1 MVFNMEKKSEKT
13 FQYSY
18 SSKQQDE
25 VEAIKRKYMPKQED
39 KLEQLRKLDK
49 SAETPGTVVGLILGI
64 IGTLVMGT
72 GMSCVMVWADTLFIV
87 GIVVGLLGIV
97 MIASAYPAYRIV
109 TKKQR
114 EKIAP
119 MILALSEELLK

>member
-1 MVFNMEKKSEKT
+1 MEKKSEKT

-72 GMSCVMVWADTLFIV
+72 GMSCVMVWMDSLFVV
-87 GIVVGLLGIV
+87 GILLGLLGMV
-97 MIASAYPAYRIV
+97 MIASAYPVYKMI

>member
-1 MVFNMEKKSEKT
+1 MEKKSENA

-18 SSKQQDE
+18 SSKQQSE
-25 VEAIKRKYMPKQED
+25 IEAIKKKYMPKQED
-39 KLEQLRKLDK
+39 KLEQLKKLDK
-49 SAETPGTVVGLILGI
+49 SAEKLGTVVGLILGI

-72 GMSCVMVWADTLFIV
+72 GMSCVMVWTESLFIV
-87 GIVVGLLGIV
+87 GILVGLLGII
-97 MIASAYPAYRIV
+97 MIALAYPVYKII

>member
-1 MVFNMEKKSEKT
+1 MENKQEKT

-39 KLEQLRKLDK
+39 KLEQLKKLDK

-72 GMSCVMVWADTLFIV
+72 GMSCVMVWTENLFSV
-87 GIVVGLLGIV
+87 GILVGLLGII
-97 MIASAYPAYRIV
+97 MIALAYPTYKII

>member
-1 MVFNMEKKSEKT
+1 MEKKSENA

-18 SSKQQDE
+18 SSKQQSE
-25 VEAIKRKYMPKQED
+25 IEAIKRKYMPKQED

>member
-1 MVFNMEKKSEKT
+1 MEKKSENA

-18 SSKQQDE
+18 SSKQQSE
-25 VEAIKRKYMPKQED
+25 IEAIKRKYMPKQED

-64 IGTLVMGT
+64 IGTLVMGA

>member
-1 MVFNMEKKSEKT
+1 MEKKSEKT

-72 GMSCVMVWADTLFIV
+72 GMSCVMVWTESLFIV
-87 GIVVGLLGIV
+87 GILVGLLGII
-97 MIASAYPAYRIV
+97 MIALAYPTYKII

>member
-1 MVFNMEKKSEKT
+1 MEKKSENA

-18 SSKQQDE
+18 SSKQQSE
-25 VEAIKRKYMPKQED
+25 IEAIKKKYMPKQED

-72 GMSCVMVWADTLFIV
+72 GMSCVMVWTESLFIV
-87 GIVVGLLGIV
+87 GILVGLLGII
-97 MIASAYPAYRIV
+97 MIALAYPTYKII

>member
-1 MVFNMEKKSEKT
+1 MEKKSEKT

-25 VEAIKRKYMPKQED
+25 VESIKRKYMPKQED

-49 SAETPGTVVGLILGI
+49 SAETPGTVVGLMLGI

-72 GMSCVMVWADTLFIV
+72 GMSCVMVWTDSLFVV

-97 MIASAYPAYRIV
+97 MIALAYPAYRIV

>member
-1 MVFNMEKKSEKT
+1 MEKKSENA

-18 SSKQQDE
+18 SSKQQSE
-25 VEAIKRKYMPKQED
+25 IEAIKRKYMPKQED

-49 SAETPGTVVGLILGI
+49 STETPGTVVGLILGI

-97 MIASAYPAYRIV
+97 MIALAYPAYRIV

>member
-1 MVFNMEKKSEKT
+1 MEKKSENA

-18 SSKQQDE
+18 SSKQQSE
-25 VEAIKRKYMPKQED
+25 IEAIKKKYMPKQED
-39 KLEQLRKLDK
+39 KLEQLKKLDK
-49 SAETPGTVVGLILGI
+49 SAEIPGTVVGLILGI

-72 GMSCVMVWADTLFIV
+72 GMSCVMVWTESLFIV
-87 GIVVGLLGIV
+87 GILVGLLGII
-97 MIASAYPAYRIV
+97 MIALAYPTYKII

>member
-72 GMSCVMVWADTLFIV
+72 GMSCVMVWTESLFIV
-87 GIVVGLLGIV
+87 GILVGLLGII
-97 MIASAYPAYRIV
+97 MIALAYPTYKII

>member
-1 MVFNMEKKSEKT
+1 MGINMEKKSENA

-18 SSKQQDE
+18 SSKQQSE
-25 VEAIKRKYMPKQED
+25 IEAIKRKYMPKQED
-39 KLEQLRKLDK
+39 KLEQLKKLDK
-49 SAETPGTVVGLILGI
+49 SAEKLGTVVGLILGI

-72 GMSCVMVWADTLFIV
+72 GMSCVMVWTESLFIV
-87 GIVVGLLGIV
+87 GILVGLLGII
-97 MIASAYPAYRIV
+97 MIALAYPVYKII

>member
-25 VEAIKRKYMPKQED
+25 VESIKRKYMPKQED

-49 SAETPGTVVGLILGI
+49 SAETPGTVVGLMLGI

-72 GMSCVMVWADTLFIV
+72 GMSCVMVWADSLFVV

-97 MIASAYPAYRIV
+97 MIALAYPAYRIV

>member
-49 SAETPGTVVGLILGI
+49 SAETPGTVVGLMLGI

-97 MIASAYPAYRIV
+97 MIALAYPAYRIV

>member
-1 MVFNMEKKSEKT
+1 MENKQEKA

-72 GMSCVMVWADTLFIV
+72 GMSCVMVWTESLFIV
-87 GIVVGLLGIV
+87 GILVGLLGII
-97 MIASAYPAYRIV
+97 MIALAYPVYKII

>member
-1 MVFNMEKKSEKT
+1 MENKQDKT

-72 GMSCVMVWADTLFIV
+72 GMSCVLVWADSLFVV
-87 GIVVGLLGIV
+87 GILVGLLGIA
-97 MIASAYPAYRIV
+97 MIALAYPAYKIV

-119 MILALSEELLK
+119 MILSLSEELLK

>member
-25 VEAIKRKYMPKQED
+25 VESIKRKYMPKQED
-39 KLEQLRKLDK
+39 KLEQLKKLDK

-72 GMSCVMVWADTLFIV
+72 GMSCVMVWTDSLFVV

-97 MIASAYPAYRIV
+97 MIALAYPAYRIV

>member
-1 MVFNMEKKSEKT
+1 MENKQEKS

-18 SSKQQDE
+18 SAKQQDE

-49 SAETPGTVVGLILGI
+49 SAETPGTVIGLIVGI
-64 IGTLVMGT
+64 IGTLIMGT
-72 GMSCVMVWADTLFIV
+72 GMSCVMVWAESLFVV
-87 GIVVGLLGIV
+87 GIVVGLIGIA
-97 MIASAYPAYRIV
+97 MIALAYPAYKMI

>member
-1 MVFNMEKKSEKT
+1 MEKKSENA

-18 SSKQQDE
+18 SSKQQSE
-25 VEAIKRKYMPKQED
+25 IEAIKKKYMPKQED

-64 IGTLVMGT
+64 IGTLVLGT
-72 GMSCVMVWADTLFIV
+72 GMSCVMVWTESLFIV
-87 GIVVGLLGIV
+87 GILVGLLGII
-97 MIASAYPAYRIV
+97 MIALAYPVYKII

>member
-1 MVFNMEKKSEKT
+1 MVFNMEKKSENA

-18 SSKQQDE
+18 SSKQQSE
-25 VEAIKRKYMPKQED
+25 IEAIKKKYMPKQED
-39 KLEQLRKLDK
+39 KLEQLKKLDK

-72 GMSCVMVWADTLFIV
+72 GMSCVMVWTESLFIV
-87 GIVVGLLGIV
+87 GILVGLLGII
-97 MIASAYPAYRIV
+97 MIALAYPVYKII

>member
-1 MVFNMEKKSEKT
+1 MEKKSENA

-18 SSKQQDE
+18 SSKQQSE
-25 VEAIKRKYMPKQED
+25 IEAIKKKYMPKQED
-39 KLEQLRKLDK
+39 KLEQLKKLDK

-72 GMSCVMVWADTLFIV
+72 GMSCVMVWTESLFIV
-87 GIVVGLLGIV
+87 GILVGLLGII
-97 MIASAYPAYRIV
+97 MIALAYPVYKII

>member
-1 MVFNMEKKSEKT
+1 MEKKSENA

-18 SSKQQDE
+18 SSKQQSE
-25 VEAIKRKYMPKQED
+25 IEAIKRKYMPKQED
-39 KLEQLRKLDK
+39 KLEQLKKLDK
-49 SAETPGTVVGLILGI
+49 SAEKLGTVVGLILGI

-72 GMSCVMVWADTLFIV
+72 GMSCVMVWTESLFIV
-87 GIVVGLLGIV
+87 GILVGLLGII
-97 MIASAYPAYRIV
+97 MIALAYPVYKII

>member
-72 GMSCVMVWADTLFIV
+72 GMSCVMVWTDSLFVV
-87 GIVVGLLGIV
+87 GILLGLLGMV
-97 MIASAYPAYRIV
+97 MIASAYPVYKMI

>member
-1 MVFNMEKKSEKT
+1 MENKQEKA

-18 SSKQQDE
+18 SSRQQDE
-25 VEAIKRKYMPKQED
+25 IEAIKQKYMPKQED

-49 SAETPGTVVGLILGI
+49 SAETPGTVIGLIVGI
-64 IGTLVMGT
+64 LGTLIMGT

-87 GIVVGLLGIV
+87 GILVGLLGIV
-97 MIASAYPAYRIV
+97 MIALAYPAYRIV

>member
-72 GMSCVMVWADTLFIV
+72 GMSCVMVWTDSLFVV
-87 GIVVGLLGIV
+87 GILFGLLGMV
-97 MIASAYPAYRIV
+97 MIASAYPVYKMI